1 MAQLAQKDNLNKI
14 RNISR
19 IQSHENE
26 ARINSKNSLG
36 QRKPQMQLQDSNS
49 EKSDNLEQVMN
60 SDGENGGDGSPDE
73 AGENPFSKNNRRK
86 LADISPDRV
95 N

>member
-1 MAQLAQKDNLNKI
+1 MAQKDNLNKI

-19 IQSHENE
+19 IESDGNGIESNG
-26 ARINSKNSLG
+26 KNVLG
-36 QRKPQMQLQDSNS
+36 QRKPQMQIQDSNS

-73 AGENPFSKNNRRK
+73 VGENPFSKNNRRK
-86 LADISPDRV
+86 IADHSPDRV